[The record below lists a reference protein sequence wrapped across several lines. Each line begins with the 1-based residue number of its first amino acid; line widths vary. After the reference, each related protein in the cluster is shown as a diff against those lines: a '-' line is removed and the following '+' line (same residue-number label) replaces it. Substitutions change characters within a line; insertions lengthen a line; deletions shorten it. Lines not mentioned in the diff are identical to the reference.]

1 MRGKKMSIIE
11 IIFIAMGLSMD
22 AFAVSVSGGMNIKK
36 VKIFN
41 AMKVALCFGIFQAL
55 MPLMGWI
62 AAGSLFSTYI
72 EKFDRWI
79 ALILLGYIGG
89 KMLYDSIIKKDDNE
103 STDITNNLT
112 LLILGIATSID
123 ALMVGVTFVS
133 AFNGFEIINP
143 ISIIGITTL
152 LISFCGVY
160 IGKKSGDALGNK
172 STIAGGIILILIAL
186 KIFFF

>member
-1 MRGKKMSIIE
+1 MSIIE
-11 IIFIAMGLSMD
+11 IIFIGMGLAMD
-22 AFAVSVSGGMNIKK
+22 AFAIAVSGGMNLKK
-36 VKIFN
+36 VKVFD
-41 AMKVALCFGIFQAL
+41 ALRVAVCFGIFQAL
-55 MPLMGWI
+55 MPFLGWI

-89 KMLYDSIIKKDDNE
+89 KMLYDSIFKKENNE
-103 STDITNNLT
+103 GTDITNILT

-133 AFNGFEIINP
+133 DFKGLEIINP
-143 ISIIGITTL
+143 TSIIGITTL

-160 IGKKSGDALGNK
+160 LGKKFGDILGNK